1 MNTASNSTAKQGFG
15 DAVHLFGKRLLESQQ
30 EAAAAYKL
38 ASNTGR
44 NGNKKARRFASE
56 EPVKSIIFQLYED
69 KLYWTTKEL
78 RAASGRPETEI
89 KKGENELFICQKFNF
104 RYVAISLLIIIFFA
118 LIFLPPSFLF
128 SVTRN
133 FYLPS
138 IRRTKKHLGT

>member
-89 KKGENELFICQKFNF
+89 KKVLQEIAIYHRSGEQKNTWEL
-104 RYVAISLLIIIFFA
+104 
-118 LIFLPPSFLF
+118 
-128 SVTRN
+128 
-133 FYLPS
+133 
-138 IRRTKKHLGT
+138 KKEYQGGVGK

>member
-89 KKGENELFICQKFNF
+89 KKVLQEIAIYHRSGEQKNTWELKK
-104 RYVAISLLIIIFFA
+104 RISRWRWKMI
-118 LIFLPPSFLF
+118 SFE
-128 SVTRN
+128 TI
-133 FYLPS
+133 Y
-138 IRRTKKHLGT
+138 